1 MNCNQ
6 YQIEHFE
13 KIDDDRRVH
22 CAIPRGGTS
31 PPTMKQLRVLILAA
45 ALAGTTALSAFAS
58 SLPEFRGVLSLGND
72 QRLSLSS
79 PGGTESAWVAVG
91 ESFAGYEVSAYKADE
106 QIVVLRKD
114 GAEFKVRMSGS
125 QVGAGDAPSATKAT
139 LEDANEVIRKMNFD
153 AMLAKVVDQQK
164 KAAIN
169 MSKQMA
175 ARMGVDQADAEDFS
189 AHQEKVMN
197 TLFKAMDIE
206 GMKGDIAR
214 IYSEVFTKEELGGYS
229 EFLSTPAGKAMVDRQ
244 PDVQQKMME
253 VMQPRMM
260 AALPEIQKLSVEF
273 GQRMKA
279 KKDAQKAAAAA
290 AAPQPNP

>member
-1 MNCNQ
+1 
-6 YQIEHFE
+6 
-13 KIDDDRRVH
+13 
-22 CAIPRGGTS
+22 
-31 PPTMKQLRVLILAA
+31 MKQLRVLILAA